1 MYPRHAESRVRE
13 ALTDTRVV
21 AIAGPRQSGKTTL
34 ARKIAGETHSYLTL
48 DDPAVLAAATT
59 DPSGL
64 IRRLDRAVIDE
75 IQRAPNLTLAIKQ
88 AVDEDRRPGRFLIT
102 GSADILAMPKAAESL
117 AGRIEIVTLL
127 PLSRSEIAGRPPS
140 SFIARAFDGN
150 VVNASQGK
158 AGLPELVLAG
168 GYPEGIAR
176 LTERRRRDWHRA
188 YLRSVLERD
197 AREISSA
204 ERLDRLP
211 DLFGLL
217 AARAGQLLNWS
228 ALGNDA
234 RLDGKTV
241 ERYVRLLEQLYLVR
255 RVPAWSGNQ
264 TQRLVSTP
272 KLHFVDSGLLA
283 TTLNLATAQIA
294 LDRSPLGSTL
304 ESFVFSELA
313 KAASVADDE
322 LMISHYRDK
331 DQVEVDFVIEN
342 GAGLVL
348 GIEVKASSSVQASDF
363 RGLRRLKDRVGS
375 RFAQGILLYDGKHV
389 LPFGEKLNATPISA
403 LWAE

>member
-1 MYPRHAESRVRE
+1 MYLRHAESRIRE

-34 ARKIAGETHSYLTL
+34 ARKIAGETHTYLTL
-48 DDPAVLAAATT
+48 DDPAVLAAATS

-64 IRRLDRAVIDE
+64 IRRIDRAVIDE
-75 IQRAPNLTLAIKQ
+75 IQRAPTLTLAIKQ
-88 AVDEDRRPGRFLIT
+88 AVDDDPRPGRFLIT

-117 AGRIEIVTLL
+117 AGRIEIITLL
-127 PLSRSEIAGRPPS
+127 PLSRSEIAGS
-140 SFIARAFDGN
+140 QASTFVAHAFDGH
-150 VVNASQGK
+150 V
-158 AGLPELVLAG
+158 AGVAPEMVSLPELVFAG
-168 GYPEGIAR
+168 GYPEAIAR
-176 LTERRRRDWHRA
+176 SSERRRRDWHRA

-197 AREISSA
+197 AREISMA

-211 DLFGLL
+211 DLFSLL
-217 AARAGQLLNWS
+217 AARASQLLNWS

-255 RVPAWSGNQ
+255 RIPAWSGNQ

-283 TTLNLATAQIA
+283 TTLGLTTGQLA
-294 LDRSPLGSTL
+294 LDRSPLGAAL
-304 ESFVFSELA
+304 ESFVFGELA
-313 KAASVADDE
+313 KAASIANDDFA
-322 LMISHYRDK
+322 ISHYRDK

-342 GAGLVL
+342 GAGLVV

-363 RGLRRLKDRVGS
+363 RGLRRLKDRAGS
-375 RFAQGILLYDGKHV
+375 RFAHGIVLYDGEHV
-389 LPFGEKLNATPISA
+389 LPFGETLSAAPIAT
-403 LWAE
+403 LWS

>member
-1 MYPRHAESRVRE
+1 MYPRHAESRIRE

-48 DDPAVLAAATT
+48 DDPAVLAAATS

-88 AVDEDRRPGRFLIT
+88 AVDEDQRPGRFLIT

-140 SFIARAFDGN
+140 SFIAQALAGN
-150 VVNASQGK
+150 IVDASHDT

-168 GYPEGIAR
+168 GYPEAIAR
-176 LTERRRRDWHRA
+176 SSERRRRDWHRA
-188 YLRSVLERD
+188 YLRSVMERD

-217 AARAGQLLNWS
+217 
-228 ALGNDA
+228 
-234 RLDGKTV
+234 
-241 ERYVRLLEQLYLVR
+241 
-255 RVPAWSGNQ
+255 
-264 TQRLVSTP
+264 
-272 KLHFVDSGLLA
+272 
-283 TTLNLATAQIA
+283 
-294 LDRSPLGSTL
+294 
-304 ESFVFSELA
+304 
-313 KAASVADDE
+313 
-322 LMISHYRDK
+322 
-331 DQVEVDFVIEN
+331 
-342 GAGLVL
+342 
-348 GIEVKASSSVQASDF
+348 
-363 RGLRRLKDRVGS
+363 
-375 RFAQGILLYDGKHV
+375 
-389 LPFGEKLNATPISA
+389 
-403 LWAE
+403 